1 LNELN
6 RKLRGKWS
14 NILLQSDKIRTFM
27 GKLKLWKN
35 QAERRSF
42 PSFCALSEC
51 IEDMEN
57 GLPDAVA
64 EDIKQ
69 HLDGLV
75 EEFKR
80 YFPGIENI

>member
-1 LNELN
+1 
-6 RKLRGKWS
+6 
-14 NILLQSDKIRTFM
+14 M
-27 GKLKLWKN
+27 
-35 QAERRSF
+35 
-42 PSFCALSEC
+42 
-51 IEDMEN
+51 EDMEN

-75 EEFKR
+75 EEFKP

>member
-1 LNELN
+1 
-6 RKLRGKWS
+6 
-14 NILLQSDKIRTFM
+14 M
-27 GKLKLWKN
+27 
-35 QAERRSF
+35 
-42 PSFCALSEC
+42 
-51 IEDMEN
+51 EDMEN

-80 YFPGIENI
+80 YFPGIDNETNENKLIRDPFCREVDDVSEALQKESLDLKNDSAARDAFQNVEL